1 MRKFSSVSIYWILTE
16 RYLGLLCGGG
26 GESKL
31 TVDLECGEELNI
43 FCSHFKIVIELAE
56 LLNS

>member
-16 RYLGLLCGGG
+16 RYLGLLWGG

-31 TVDLECGEELNI
+31 TIDLECGEELNI